1 MKIKAILVL
10 AVLMLMTASSG
21 YAAQESNGN
30 AVVNGLGKILN
41 FPLAMLD
48 KTGKPRENS
57 GPVSANEDVAVSEAY
72 NLDAE
77 TTG

>member
-1 MKIKAILVL
+1 MKTKAILAV

-41 FPLAMLD
+41 FPLTMLD
-48 KTGKPRENS
+48 KTGNAGEDSRA
-57 GPVSANEDVAVSEAY
+57 VSANEDVAVSDAY